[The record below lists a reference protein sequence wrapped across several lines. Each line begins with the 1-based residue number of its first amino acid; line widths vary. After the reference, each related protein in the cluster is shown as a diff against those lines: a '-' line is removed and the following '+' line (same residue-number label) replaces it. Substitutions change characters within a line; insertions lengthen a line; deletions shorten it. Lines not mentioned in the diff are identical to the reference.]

1 MDITEE
7 IKMNVLV
14 YDNDEQIGIAAGNY
28 MCGQVLAK
36 PNSVLGLA
44 TGSTPLKPY
53 DHMIKLFENGA
64 VDFSKVTTFN
74 LDEYCNLDVND
85 KNSYHTFMHENL
97 FDHINIPEE
106 NINFLD
112 GNAEDLEQ
120 ECESY
125 EKKIKAAGGIDIQLL
140 GIGSNGH
147 IAFNEPS
154 DSFQRWSHVVELKE
168 STIKDNSRFF
178 KTIEEVPT
186 RAVTMGIGSIMQAKR
201 ILIIALGENKAD
213 AIKQLIDGNVTP
225 QCPASVLQFHT
236 DVTLMIDKGAA
247 SKINWGLQ

>member
-1 MDITEE
+1 
-7 IKMNVLV
+7 MNVLV

-36 PNSVLGLA
+36 PDSVLGLA

-53 DHMIKLFENGA
+53 GHMIKLFENGA

-74 LDEYCNLDVND
+74 LDEYCKLDVTD
-85 KNSYHTFMHENL
+85 KNSYHTFMYDNL
-97 FDHINIPEE
+97 FNHINIPDE

-112 GNAEDLEQ
+112 GNADDLEK
-120 ECESY
+120 ECKDY
-125 EKKIKAAGGIDIQLL
+125 EMRIKNAGGIDIQLL

-154 DSFQRWSHVVELKE
+154 DSFQRWSHVVKLKE
-168 STIKDNSRFF
+168 STINDNSRFF
-178 KTIEEVPT
+178 NSIEEVPT
-186 RAVTMGIGSIMQAKR
+186 HAVTMGIGSIMKAKR
-201 ILIIALGENKAD
+201 ILIIATGENKAN

-236 DVTLMIDKGAA
+236 DVTLMLDKGAA
-247 SKINWGLQ
+247 SKI

>member
-1 MDITEE
+1 
-7 IKMNVLV
+7 MNVLI
-14 YDNDEQIGIAAGNY
+14 YDNEEQIGIAAGNY

-36 PNSVLGLA
+36 PSSVLGLA

-53 DHMIKLFENGA
+53 GHMIKLYENGA

-74 LDEYCNLDVND
+74 LDEYCKLDVHD
-85 KNSYHTFMHENL
+85 KNSYHRFMHDNL
-97 FDHINIPEE
+97 FDHLNIPEE
-106 NINFLD
+106 NINFLN

-120 ECESY
+120 ECKAY
-125 EKKIKAAGGIDIQLL
+125 EERIKAAGGIDIQLL

-154 DSFQRWSHVVELKE
+154 DSFQRWSHVVALKE
-168 STIKDNSRFF
+168 STIQDNSRFF
-178 KTIEEVPT
+178 NSIDEVPT
-186 RAVTMGIGSIMQAKR
+186 HAVTMGIGSIMQAKR
-201 ILIIALGENKAD
+201 ILIIALGENKAK

-236 DVTLMIDKGAA
+236 DVTLMLDKGAA
-247 SKINWGLQ
+247 SLI

>member
-1 MDITEE
+1 
-7 IKMNVLV
+7 MNVLV

-36 PNSVLGLA
+36 PDSVLGLA

-53 DHMIKLFENGA
+53 GHMIKLFENGA

-74 LDEYCNLDVND
+74 LDEYCKLDVND
-85 KNSYHTFMHENL
+85 KNSYHTFMYDNL
-97 FDHINIPEE
+97 FNHINIPDE

-112 GNAEDLEQ
+112 GNADNLEK
-120 ECESY
+120 ECKDY
-125 EKKIKAAGGIDIQLL
+125 EMKIKNAGGIDIQLL

-154 DSFQRWSHVVELKE
+154 DSFQRWSHVVKLKE
-168 STIKDNSRFF
+168 STINDNSRFF
-178 KTIEEVPT
+178 NSIEDVPT
-186 RAVTMGIGSIMQAKR
+186 HAVTMGIGSIMKAKR
-201 ILIIALGENKAD
+201 ILIIATGENKAN

-236 DVTLMIDKGAA
+236 DVTLMLDKGAA
-247 SKINWGLQ
+247 SKI

>member
-1 MDITEE
+1 
-7 IKMNVLV
+7 MNVLI

-28 MCGQVLAK
+28 MCGQVLQK

-53 DHMIKLFENGA
+53 GQMIELYKKGV

-74 LDEYCNLDVND
+74 LDEYVNLDVND
-85 KNSYHTFMHENL
+85 KNSYHSFMHENL

-112 GNAEDLEQ
+112 GNAKDPHE
-120 ECESY
+120 ECRTY
-125 EKKIKAAGGIDIQLL
+125 EEKIKAAGGIDIQLL

-147 IAFNEPS
+147 IAFNEPA
-154 DSFQRWSHVVELKE
+154 DCFQRWSHVVTLKE
-168 STIKDNSRFF
+168 STVKDNSRFF
-178 KTIEEVPT
+178 KSIDEVPT
-186 RAVTMGIGSIMQAKR
+186 QAVTMGIGSIMQAKK
-201 ILIIALGENKAD
+201 ILIIAIGENKAK

-225 QCPASVLQFHT
+225 MCPASVLQFHT
-236 DVTLMIDKGAA
+236 DVTLMLDKAAA
-247 SKINWGLQ
+247 SLV

>member
-1 MDITEE
+1 
-7 IKMNVLV
+7 MNVLV
-14 YDNDEQIGIAAGNY
+14 YDNEEQIGIAAGYY

-53 DHMIKLFENGA
+53 SHMIKLFKNGS

-85 KNSYHTFMHENL
+85 VNSYHHFMHENL

-106 NINFLD
+106 NINFLN

-120 ECESY
+120 ECKDY
-125 EKKIKAAGGIDIQLL
+125 EKKIKQAGGIDIQLL

-154 DSFQRWSHVVELKE
+154 DSFQRWSHVVALKE

-178 KTIEEVPT
+178 ASIDEVPT
-186 RAVTMGIGSIMQAKR
+186 HAVTMGIGSIMQAKR
-201 ILIIALGENKAD
+201 ILIIAIGENKAK

-225 QCPASVLQFHT
+225 ECPASVLQFHT
-236 DVTLMIDKGAA
+236 DVTLMLDKGAA
-247 SKINWGLQ
+247 SLI